1 MAKKIKVLDNV
12 SGVEQIINVSSLA
25 SNGTITGSDLMLI
38 EQSNTLKKV
47 SITDL
52 SAEFSGGG
60 FALPVDETYSGGAD
74 NSFAFKLTGD
84 ENISGQTIIDIRLP
98 APEFEY
104 NNVGLQINGGDGSQV
119 HPLIIKSGEKV
130 TNNNQPFISS
140 NWLSLLSSNYIH
152 IGGSYQNSA
161 PALINGGIIFDT
173 ASNSV
178 KYYDNS
184 ADKYIDFKYSDNST
198 QNLNFYI
205 KNTKATLED
214 GDILVFDDTDSTF
227 KVDNISNHL
236 SGAGNT
242 YTISLPF
249 SKGGGNV
256 NGSVTVPENA
266 ILLNCWIKIEEELS
280 TTGAPFLIR
289 LDGSSPLLIGEQGV
303 NFTEEVGIYLLY
315 TGNGGGVNITES
327 FYKVLSTDSG
337 VLQANHSGSGF
348 GSGIIYLQYS
358 TELS

>member
-25 SNGTITGSDLMLI
+25 SNGTLTGSDLMLI

-227 KVDNISNHL
+227 KVDNISNYVTGTGNYHVL
-236 SGAGNT
+236 KVEFSANSDFATTTIVPEGAQLDRFVIQSNGLTTGTAPLTFSIGATSNITLATQGAEFDNTATVFQFNYTNDNSSIVIGVGESGTFRSNWAGAG
-242 YTISLPF
+242 F
-249 SKGGGNV
+249 G
-256 NGSVTVPENA
+256 
-266 ILLNCWIKIEEELS
+266 
-280 TTGAPFLIR
+280 TGTGYA
-289 LDGSSPLLIGEQGV
+289 
-303 NFTEEVGIYLLY
+303 YLY
-315 TGNGGGVNITES
+315 
-327 FYKVLSTDSG
+327 YW
-337 VLQANHSGSGF
+337 
-348 GSGIIYLQYS
+348 
-358 TELS
+358 TELL